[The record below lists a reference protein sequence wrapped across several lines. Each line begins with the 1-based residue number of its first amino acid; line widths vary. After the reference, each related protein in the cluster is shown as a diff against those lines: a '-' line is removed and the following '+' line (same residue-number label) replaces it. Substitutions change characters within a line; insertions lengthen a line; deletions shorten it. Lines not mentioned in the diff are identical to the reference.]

1 MKIILASKS
10 PRRVELLSQM
20 GFAFEQRTVEIPET
34 IDYALPLEQ
43 IPVVIAKQKLDAIMP
58 FIEQDTLVIS
68 ADTLVFIDQEILG
81 KPRDLDEAFQM
92 LRKLSNNTHTVI
104 TGVCVWCNEKK
115 VSFFDQTE
123 VRFSELTDYEIK
135 TYLSDDKV
143 LDRAGAYGVQDWIGT
158 VGIASIHGSYTN
170 VMGLPTQKLYTV
182 MRRFGLQADVSI
194 T

>member
-43 IPVVIAKQKLDAIMP
+43 IPMVIAEQKLDAIMP
-58 FIEQDTLVIS
+58 YIEQDTLVIS
-68 ADTLVFIDQEILG
+68 ADTLVFIGQEILG
-81 KPRDLDEAFQM
+81 KPRDLNEAFQM

-104 TGVCVWCNEKK
+104 TGVCVWCKGKK

-123 VRFSELTDYEIK
+123 VRFSELTDYEIM
-135 TYLSDDKV
+135 TYLTDDKV

-170 VMGLPTQKLYTV
+170 VMGLPTQKLYEV
-182 MRRFGLQADVSI
+182 MRRFGLQADV
-194 T
+194 

>member
-43 IPVVIAKQKLDAIMP
+43 IPMVIAEQKLDAIMP
-58 FIEQDTLVIS
+58 YIEQDTLVIS

-104 TGVCVWCNEKK
+104 TGVCVWCKGKK

-123 VRFSELTDYEIK
+123 VRFSALTDYEIM
-135 TYLSDDKV
+135 TYLTDDKV

-170 VMGLPTQKLYTV
+170 VMGLPTQKLYEV
-182 MRRFGLQADVSI
+182 MRRFGLQADV
-194 T
+194 

>member
-43 IPVVIAKQKLDAIMP
+43 IPMVIAEQKLDAIMP
-58 FIEQDTLVIS
+58 YIEQDTLVIS
-68 ADTLVFIDQEILG
+68 ADTLVFIGQEILG
-81 KPRDLDEAFQM
+81 KPRDLNEAFQM

-104 TGVCVWCNEKK
+104 TGVCVWCKGKK
-115 VSFFDQTE
+115 VTFFDQTE
-123 VRFSELTDYEIK
+123 VRFSELTDYEIM

-170 VMGLPTQKLYTV
+170 VMGLPTQKLYEV
-182 MRRFGLQADVSI
+182 MRRFGLQADV
-194 T
+194 

>member
-43 IPVVIAKQKLDAIMP
+43 IPMVIAEQKLDAIMP

-104 TGVCVWCNEKK
+104 TGVCVWCKEKK

-158 VGIASIHGSYTN
+158 VGIASIDGSYTN
-170 VMGLPTQKLYTV
+170 VMGLPTQKLYEV
-182 MRRFGLQADVSI
+182 MKRFGLTADV
-194 T
+194 

>member
-43 IPVVIAKQKLDAIMP
+43 IPMVIAEQKLDAIMP
-58 FIEQDTLVIS
+58 YIEQDTLVIS
-68 ADTLVFIDQEILG
+68 ADTLVFIGQEILG

-104 TGVCVWCNEKK
+104 TGVCVWCKGKK
-115 VSFFDQTE
+115 VTFFDQTE
-123 VRFSELTDYEIK
+123 VRFSELTDYEIM
-135 TYLSDDKV
+135 TYLTDDKV

-170 VMGLPTQKLYTV
+170 VMGLPTQKLYEV
-182 MRRFGLQADVSI
+182 MRRFGLQADV
-194 T
+194 

>member
-43 IPVVIAKQKLDAIMP
+43 IPMVIAEQKLDAIMP
-58 FIEQDTLVIS
+58 YIEQDTLVIS
-68 ADTLVFIDQEILG
+68 ADTLVFIGQEILG
-81 KPRDLDEAFQM
+81 KPRDLNEAFQM

-104 TGVCVWCNEKK
+104 TGVCVWCKGKK

-123 VRFSELTDYEIK
+123 VRFSELTDYEIM

-170 VMGLPTQKLYTV
+170 VMGLPTQKLYEV
-182 MRRFGLQADVSI
+182 MRRFGLQADV
-194 T
+194 

>member
-43 IPVVIAKQKLDAIMP
+43 IPMVIAEQKLDAILP
-58 FIEQDTLVIS
+58 YIEQDTLVIS
-68 ADTLVFIDQEILG
+68 ADTLVFIGQEILG

-104 TGVCVWCNEKK
+104 TGVCVWCKGKK

-123 VRFSELTDYEIK
+123 VRFSELTDYEIM
-135 TYLSDDKV
+135 TYLTDDKV

-170 VMGLPTQKLYTV
+170 VMGLPTQKLYEV
-182 MRRFGLQADVSI
+182 MRRFGLQADV
-194 T
+194 

>member
-34 IDYALPLEQ
+34 IDYALPLEE
-43 IPVVIAKQKLDAIMP
+43 IPMVIAEQKLDAIMP
-58 FIEQDTLVIS
+58 YIEQDTLVIS
-68 ADTLVFIDQEILG
+68 ADTLVFIGQEILG
-81 KPRDLDEAFQM
+81 KPRDLNEAFQM

-104 TGVCVWCNEKK
+104 TGVCVWCKGKK
-115 VSFFDQTE
+115 VTFFDQTE
-123 VRFSELTDYEIK
+123 VRFSELTDYEIM

-170 VMGLPTQKLYTV
+170 VMGLPTQKLYEV
-182 MRRFGLQADVSI
+182 MRRFGLQADV
-194 T
+194 

>member
-43 IPVVIAKQKLDAIMP
+43 IPMVIAEQKLDAIMP

-68 ADTLVFIDQEILG
+68 ADTLVFIDREILG

-104 TGVCVWCNEKK
+104 TGVCVWCKGKK
-115 VSFFDQTE
+115 DTFFDQTE

-170 VMGLPTQKLYTV
+170 VMGLPTQKLYEV
-182 MRRFGLQADVSI
+182 MKRFGLTADV
-194 T
+194 

>member
-43 IPVVIAKQKLDAIMP
+43 IPMVIAEQKLDAIMP
-58 FIEQDTLVIS
+58 YIEQDTLVIS
-68 ADTLVFIDQEILG
+68 ADTLVFIGQEILG
-81 KPRDLDEAFQM
+81 KPRDLNEAFQM

-104 TGVCVWCNEKK
+104 TGVCVWCKGKK
-115 VSFFDQTE
+115 VTFFDQTE
-123 VRFSELTDYEIK
+123 VRFSELTDYEIM
-135 TYLSDDKV
+135 TYLTDDKV

-170 VMGLPTQKLYTV
+170 VMGLPTQKLYEV
-182 MRRFGLQADVSI
+182 MRRFGLQADV
-194 T
+194 

>member
-43 IPVVIAKQKLDAIMP
+43 IPMVIAEQKLDAIMP
-58 FIEQDTLVIS
+58 YIEQDTLVIS
-68 ADTLVFIDQEILG
+68 ADTLVFIGQEILG

-104 TGVCVWCNEKK
+104 TGVCVWCKGKK
-115 VSFFDQTE
+115 VTFFDQTE
-123 VRFSELTDYEIK
+123 VRFSELTDYEIM

-170 VMGLPTQKLYTV
+170 VMGLPTQKLYEV
-182 MRRFGLQADVSI
+182 MRRFGLQADV
-194 T
+194 

>member
-43 IPVVIAKQKLDAIMP
+43 IPMVIAEQKLDAIMP
-58 FIEQDTLVIS
+58 YIEQDTLVIS
-68 ADTLVFIDQEILG
+68 ADTLVFIGQEILG

-104 TGVCVWCNEKK
+104 TGVCVWCKGKK

-123 VRFSELTDYEIK
+123 VRFSELTDYEIM
-135 TYLSDDKV
+135 TYLTDDKV

-170 VMGLPTQKLYTV
+170 VMGLPTQKLYEV
-182 MRRFGLQADVSI
+182 MRRFGLQADV
-194 T
+194 

>member
-43 IPVVIAKQKLDAIMP
+43 IPMVIAEQKLDAIMP
-58 FIEQDTLVIS
+58 YIEQDTLVIS
-68 ADTLVFIDQEILG
+68 ADTLVFIGQEILG

-104 TGVCVWCNEKK
+104 TGVCVWCKGKK

-123 VRFSELTDYEIK
+123 VRFSELTDYEIM

-170 VMGLPTQKLYTV
+170 VMGLPTQKLYEV
-182 MRRFGLQADVSI
+182 MRRFGLQADV
-194 T
+194 

>member
-43 IPVVIAKQKLDAIMP
+43 IPMVIAEQKLDAIMP
-58 FIEQDTLVIS
+58 YIEQDTLVIS
-68 ADTLVFIDQEILG
+68 ADTLVFIGQEILG
-81 KPRDLDEAFQM
+81 KPRDLDEAFHM
-92 LRKLSNNTHTVI
+92 LRKLSNNTHSVI
-104 TGVCVWCNEKK
+104 TGVCVGCNEKK

-123 VRFSELTDYEIK
+123 VRFSALTDYEIE

-170 VMGLPTQKLYTV
+170 VMGLPTQKLYEILK
-182 MRRFGLQADVSI
+182 RFGLKADE
-194 T
+194 

>member
-43 IPVVIAKQKLDAIMP
+43 IPMVIAEQKLDAIMP

-68 ADTLVFIDQEILG
+68 ADTLVFIDREILG

-104 TGVCVWCNEKK
+104 TGVCVWCKGKK
-115 VSFFDQTE
+115 DTFFDQTE

-158 VGIASIHGSYTN
+158 VGIASIHGCYTN
-170 VMGLPTQKLYTV
+170 VMGLPTQKLYEV
-182 MRRFGLQADVSI
+182 MKRFGLTADV
-194 T
+194 

>member
-34 IDYALPLEQ
+34 IDYALPLKQ
-43 IPVVIAKQKLDAIMP
+43 IPMVIAEQKLDAIMP
-58 FIEQDTLVIS
+58 YIEQDTLVIS
-68 ADTLVFIDQEILG
+68 ADTLVFIGQEILG

-104 TGVCVWCNEKK
+104 TGVCVWCKGKK

-123 VRFSELTDYEIK
+123 VRFSELTDYEIM
-135 TYLSDDKV
+135 TYLTDDKV

-170 VMGLPTQKLYTV
+170 VMGLPTQKLYEV
-182 MRRFGLQADVSI
+182 MRRFGLQADV
-194 T
+194 

>member
-34 IDYALPLEQ
+34 IDYALPLEE
-43 IPVVIAKQKLDAIMP
+43 IPMVIAEQKLDAIMP
-58 FIEQDTLVIS
+58 YIEQDTLVIS
-68 ADTLVFIDQEILG
+68 ADTLVFIGQEILG
-81 KPRDLDEAFQM
+81 KPRDLNEAFQM

-104 TGVCVWCNEKK
+104 TGVCVWCKGKK
-115 VSFFDQTE
+115 VTFFDQTE
-123 VRFSELTDYEIK
+123 VRFSELTDYEIM
-135 TYLSDDKV
+135 TYLTDDKV

-170 VMGLPTQKLYTV
+170 VMGLPTQKLYEV
-182 MRRFGLQADVSI
+182 MRRFGLQADV
-194 T
+194 

>member
-43 IPVVIAKQKLDAIMP
+43 IPMVIAEQKLDAIMP
-58 FIEQDTLVIS
+58 YIEQDTLVIS
-68 ADTLVFIDQEILG
+68 ADTLVFIGQEILG

-104 TGVCVWCNEKK
+104 TGVCVWCKGKK

-123 VRFSELTDYEIK
+123 VRFSELTDYEIM
-135 TYLSDDKV
+135 TYLTDDKV

-170 VMGLPTQKLYTV
+170 VMGLPTQKLYEV
-182 MRRFGLQADVSI
+182 MRRFGLQAEV
-194 T
+194 

>member
-43 IPVVIAKQKLDAIMP
+43 IPMVIAEQKLDAIMP
-58 FIEQDTLVIS
+58 YIEQDTLVIS
-68 ADTLVFIDQEILG
+68 ADTLVFIGQEILG

-104 TGVCVWCNEKK
+104 TGVCVGCKGKK
-115 VSFFDQTE
+115 VTFFDQTE
-123 VRFSELTDYEIK
+123 VRFSELTDYEIM
-135 TYLSDDKV
+135 TYLTDDKV

-170 VMGLPTQKLYTV
+170 VMGLPTQKLYEV
-182 MRRFGLQADVSI
+182 MRRFGLQADV
-194 T
+194 

>member
-43 IPVVIAKQKLDAIMP
+43 IPMVIAEQKLDAIMP

-104 TGVCVWCNEKK
+104 TGVCVWCKEKK

-170 VMGLPTQKLYTV
+170 VMGLPTQKLYEV
-182 MRRFGLQADVSI
+182 MKRFGLTADV
-194 T
+194 